1 MKITVCRKAHFNSAH
16 KLANQ
21 NWTKEKN
28 LKVSDNSRIKASLPT
43 VKKLISDGAAIILMS
58 HLGRP
63 DGREK
68 KFSLKNILPELE
80 KVFNS
85 KISFADD
92 ILSPLTDKKVKDLQS
107 GQILLLENLRFY
119 KGEEEGD

>member
-1 MKITVCRKAHFNSAH
+1 MIYIHMISIKNISFKDKKVIIRVDFNVP
-16 KLANQ
+16 L
-21 NWTKEKN
+21 EKN

-80 KVFNS
+80 
-85 KISFADD
+85 
-92 ILSPLTDKKVKDLQS
+92 LSL
-107 GQILLLENLRFY
+107 IHI
-119 KGEEEGD
+119 